1 MDKRRLTWPK
11 QWLIEQCQRLNFG
24 QITLHIQGGEPDLG
38 RPWRTRQTV
47 KLAGGNHA
55 PTNGPRNG
63 PRPESHL
70 DDFALCDEQV
80 ALLGQLVHVPDG
92 ANVTIEVKHGLPFL
106 LQVDEDHLAA

>member
-1 MDKRRLTWPK
+1 MDKRRLTWLK

-24 QITLHIQGGEPDLG
+24 RITLHIQGGEPDLG

-47 KLAGGNHA
+47 KLAGSNHA
-55 PTNGPRNG
+55 TANR
-63 PRPESHL
+63 PRPETRL
-70 DDFALCDEQV
+70 EDFALCDEQV